1 RPPPVNGHALAW
13 LSGLAGS
20 PRVLRP
26 RVGSHERPCAFLGCG
41 ERPIS
46 PAGRTAAPVSSR
58 LVRALPARALL
69 HARPRPEMARE
80 APSGFHRGGFA
91 LARSA
96 LSALPHTL
104 SAITEMLGGLL
115 GKPPL
120 EGGPSHMALGSLRLP
135 PPLWGRSV

>member
-1 RPPPVNGHALAW
+1 
-13 LSGLAGS
+13 
-20 PRVLRP
+20 
-26 RVGSHERPCAFLGCG
+26 
-41 ERPIS
+41 
-46 PAGRTAAPVSSR
+46 
-58 LVRALPARALL
+58 
-69 HARPRPEMARE
+69 RPEMARE

-135 PPLWGRSV
+135 PPLWGRSVRARSARTGRGVLAPQTRTRSEERRVGEGGGGGGVGGVVG